1 MKRLTVLFL
10 LVSLVLVWSCGGGSE
25 ETKAPKATA
34 KKTTK
39 KYSLKTQEGMMKKL
53 QEFGISIPEE
63 LAFVEITKKSSD
75 YTAKFEKEG
84 IDDTVKAGLDTW
96 HAGLVSQL
104 TTNGW
109 TNREIRVNEKMFGSV
124 YNQNIF
130 LKPQGGGSTLSDGL
144 DISTAYNVEKKKYT
158 LYITP
163 AAH

>member
-1 MKRLTVLFL
+1 
-10 LVSLVLVWSCGGGSE
+10 
-25 ETKAPKATA
+25 
-34 KKTTK
+34 
-39 KYSLKTQEGMMKKL
+39 MKKL